1 MKISYAAICEA
12 GSREEN
18 QDSIFCASHEGGGVF
33 LVADGM
39 GGHENGR
46 WAGQTVREK
55 IRLAWEENTERSMEK
70 MHPFLLDE
78 TLKEALNAA
87 NRQIRKETGAGKVSG
102 ATAVVLRIGDDGYGL
117 MSCGDSRCLKVT
129 KTFCGTEIRQL
140 TKDDVWE
147 NFGENTRGLSRSEIR
162 DHANR
167 GKLVRAVGTENG
179 FDCDI
184 FRDRLP
190 ARALFALCSDGVYKY
205 LDGKVFADHLKETYR
220 GKGTEELLMERIERI
235 RGLIYENGA
244 PDNFSLIL
252 VLAEPET

>member
-46 WAGQTVREK
+46 IAGQTVREE
-55 IRLAWEENTERSMEK
+55 IQRAWEECTVRSLEK
-70 MHPFLLDE
+70 MHSFLLDE

-87 NRQIRKETGAGKVSG
+87 NKRIRKETGEGKVSG
-102 ATAVVLRIGDDGYGL
+102 STAVVLRIGGDGYGL
-117 MSCGDSRCLKVT
+117 LSCGDSRCLKVQ

-140 TKDDVWE
+140 TEDDVWE
-147 NFGENTRGLSRSEIR
+147 NCGENTKGLSRDEIR
-162 DHANR
+162 VHANR
-167 GKLVRAVGTENG
+167 GKLVRAVGTETG
-179 FDCDI
+179 FDCDV
-184 FRDRLP
+184 FRDRLSG
-190 ARALFALCSDGVYKY
+190 RTLFALCSDGVYKY
-205 LDGKVFADHLKETYR
+205 LDGKVFADYLKETYR
-220 GKGTEELLMERIERI
+220 RKGTEELLMDRIERI

-252 VLAEPET
+252 VLAEPES